1 MPASAAVTIPIA
13 VAFRQPPLSVI
24 LAPGTWLPHTN
35 SSGCYYLNT
44 QPCLCG
50 SSGYSGLDP
59 RLPQDFVPTMAND
72 PIPFYQEYMSWS
84 DQSTS
89 DFALWADSTEEAH
102 EKDLSTTS
110 NRIDDDVSKLPEH
123 QAPEHDDD
131 LMNWQV

>member
-1 MPASAAVTIPIA
+1 
-13 VAFRQPPLSVI
+13 
-24 LAPGTWLPHTN
+24 
-35 SSGCYYLNT
+35 
-44 QPCLCG
+44 
-50 SSGYSGLDP
+50 
-59 RLPQDFVPTMAND
+59 
-72 PIPFYQEYMSWS
+72 MSWS

-110 NRIDDDVSKLPEH
+110 SRIDDDVSKLPEH